1 MITGEIKSKVDK
13 LWTTFWNNGI
23 SNPLSVIEQISY
35 LLFIKRLDD
44 LELAKERKTQRLGQ
58 PVKNPIFSKEQQRSR
73 WSHFKNLT
81 DAEEM
86 LRVVRDEAFPFIK
99 NLGGTAVETAYAR
112 HMKDAVFLIANPA
125 LLTNVV
131 TQIEQIPMEDRDTKG
146 DLYEYMLSK
155 LTTAGTN
162 GQFRT
167 PRHIIKMI
175 VDLMNPGAREIICD
189 PACGTGGFLIA
200 AAEYLRD
207 LKDSEGNLVLN
218 APGNREHFNK
228 EMFHGFDFDGTM
240 LRIGSMNLMLH
251 GIEDPK
257 IEARDSLADAYSE
270 IKEAFTMILAN
281 PPFKGSVEKSTIA
294 KDLTKVISTTKTELL
309 FLPLFLRLLKIGGR
323 AAVIVPDGV
332 LFGSSK
338 AHKSI
343 RKTLIENHKLDGVIS
358 MPSGV
363 FKPYAGVSTAVI
375 IFTKVGVEKADGRD
389 LGGFP
394 HERPVQEDGTDY
406 VWFYD
411 MKADGLSL
419 DDKRQPVEENDI
431 PDLLEK
437 WHKRDPK
444 QDSDRKSKAFFVPKK
459 EIKDNAYD
467 LSINRYKEIE
477 YEEVEYEPPKVI
489 LGKLRSLEA
498 EISSDLDKLEEML
511 S

>member
-1 MITGEIKSKVDK
+1 MTITGEIKSKVDK

-44 LELAKERKTQRLGQ
+44 LELAKERKAQRLGQ
-58 PVKNPIFSKEQQRSR
+58 PIKNPIFSAHQQQIR

-86 LRVVRDEAFPFIK
+86 LRIVRDEAFPFIK
-99 NLGGTAVETAYAR
+99 NLGGTAVENAYAR

-167 PRHIIKMI
+167 PRHIIKMM
-175 VDLMNPGAREIICD
+175 VELMNPGAREIICD
-189 PACGTGGFLIA
+189 PACGTGGFLVA

-207 LKDSEGNLVLN
+207 LKDSDGNLVLN
-218 APGNREHFNK
+218 APGNREHFNS

-257 IEARDSLADAYSE
+257 IEARDSLSEDYSS
-270 IKEAFTMILAN
+270 ISEAFTMILAN

-343 RKTLIENHKLDGVIS
+343 RKTLTENHKLDGVIS

-375 IFTKVGVEKADGRD
+375 IFTKVGVEK
-389 LGGFP
+389 
-394 HERPVQEDGTDY
+394 DGTDY

-419 DDKRQPVEENDI
+419 DDKRQPIEENDI

-444 QDSDRKSKAFFVPKK
+444 KESDRKAKAFFVPKK
-459 EIKDNAYD
+459 EIKDNGYD

>member
-1 MITGEIKSKVDK
+1 MTITGEIKSKVDK

-44 LELAKERKTQRLGQ
+44 LELLKEKKAQRLGK
-58 PVKNPIFSKEQQRSR
+58 PIKNSIFSAEQHKSR
-73 WSHFKNLT
+73 WSHFKNLS
-81 DAEEM
+81 DADEM
-86 LRVVRDEAFPFIK
+86 LRIVRDEAFPFIK

-112 HMKDAVFLIANPA
+112 HMKDAVFLIASPA

-131 TQIEQIPMEDRDTKG
+131 SQIEQIPMEDRDTKG

-167 PRHIIKMI
+167 PRHIIKMM

-189 PACGTGGFLIA
+189 PACGTGGFLVA
-200 AAEYLRD
+200 AAEHMRD
-207 LKDSEGNLVLN
+207 LKDSEGNSVLN
-218 APGNREHFNK
+218 APGNREHFNS

-257 IEARDSLADAYSE
+257 IEARDSLSEDYSG

-309 FLPLFLRLLKIGGR
+309 FLPLFLRLLKVGGR

-338 AHKSI
+338 AHKTI
-343 RKTLIENHKLDGVIS
+343 RKTLIENHKLDGVVS

-375 IFTKVGVEKADGRD
+375 IFTKVGVEK
-389 LGGFP
+389 
-394 HERPVQEDGTDY
+394 DGTDY

-444 QDSDRKSKAFFVPKK
+444 QESDRKSKAFFVPKK
-459 EIKDNAYD
+459 EIKENGYD

-477 YEEVEYEPPKVI
+477 YEEMEYEPPKII

-498 EISSDLDKLEEML
+498 EIISDLDELEKML
-511 S
+511 G

>member
-44 LELAKERKTQRLGQ
+44 LELTKERKAQRLGQ
-58 PVKNPIFSKEQQRSR
+58 SVKNPVFSAEQQRSR

-86 LRVVRDEAFPFIK
+86 LKIVRDDAFPFIK
-99 NLGGTAVETAYAR
+99 NLGGTQVENAYAR

-167 PRHIIKMI
+167 PRHIIKMM
-175 VDLMNPGAREIICD
+175 VDLMNPGARDIICD
-189 PACGTGGFLIA
+189 PACGTGGFLVA
-200 AAEYLRD
+200 AAEYLRH
-207 LKDSEGNLVLN
+207 LKDAEGNLVLN
-218 APGNREHFNK
+218 AQGNREHFNQ

-257 IEARDSLADAYSE
+257 IEARDSLSEDYSG
-270 IKEAFTMILAN
+270 ISEAFTMILAN

-338 AHKSI
+338 AHKTI
-343 RKTLIENHKLDGVIS
+343 RQTLIENHKLDGVIS

-375 IFTKVGVEKADGRD
+375 IFTKVGVEK
-389 LGGFP
+389 
-394 HERPVQEDGTDY
+394 DGTDY

-419 DDKRQPVEENDI
+419 DDKRQQVEENDI

-437 WHKRDPK
+437 WHNRDPK
-444 QDSDRKSKAFFVPKK
+444 GESDRKAKAFFVPKK
-459 EIKDNAYD
+459 EIKNNGYD

-477 YEEVEYEPPKVI
+477 YEEVEYEPPKII

-498 EISSDLDKLEEML
+498 EISSDLDELEKML
-511 S
+511 G